1 MKKLTKN
8 EKIKWFFEN
17 YYESG
22 MELDILLKT
31 MKNIDFDNFEWYGKK
46 IKFPKFKTPQN

>member
-1 MKKLTKN
+1 MKKLTKK

-17 YYESG
+17 YYETG

-31 MKNIDFDNFEWYGKK
+31 MKDLENFEWYGKK
-46 IKFPKFKTPQN
+46 IKFPKYKTPRN